1 VDRGVF
7 SVSDNDGQVTYL
19 NPEKVSELISYGGAL
34 EKLSDT
40 FEQRDSQ
47 IELLQKICQAFN
59 EDKIGVFE
67 AGTGVGKSFAYLIP
81 SILWAANN
89 HERVIISTGT
99 INLQQQIFN
108 KDLPLAE
115 KITGKKVKAVLM
127 KGRQNFICRRRFKDV
142 TKENDLFS
150 DEQDSI
156 KQISEWLELT
166 ESGNKTDLP
175 FMVQESLWQRINSES
190 DACLGNRCP
199 FKNECFVMKMKKEAN
214 DAQIIIVNHHLL
226 FADIEMRKNCGYDDT
241 AVLPPYTRLIFD
253 EAHGMENAA
262 TSFFSEGFTKFR
274 VQKQIRLLY
283 RNRKG
288 NQSGLYFSLDALSVE
303 PNDISSLMSQIA
315 KLEMHLQQL
324 EDNAKVCLGKNY
336 TLRLCEQ
343 TSPIIT
349 DVLESFRQVS
359 MDLSE
364 IIKFF
369 REIIMS
375 LGEDEK
381 DTTQVW
387 EVKQVLSR
395 LEGYATFCTNFR
407 MWKEKSESVFW
418 IENGTFIHFN
428 ETPVDI
434 SSFLYRGVFEPIRT
448 IICTSA
454 TLSISDSFNFWLSRV
469 GIDFSNPRL
478 LLDNFSSP
486 FPYHKNVLFTI
497 PVDVPS
503 PENPVF
509 QSYLEKTLPELILAS
524 SGRSLV
530 LFTSYDSLKHAYEA
544 SKNYII
550 DMDINLLKQ
559 GDGDRFKLLETFKND
574 INSVLFATY
583 SFWEGVDVPG
593 ESLSQVIIVKLPF
606 GVPSDPVF
614 ASRCEDIA
622 KRGGNPFM
630 ELSVPEAIIKFK
642 QGFGRLMRRSSDY
655 GVVTVLDKRLIE
667 KFYGQ
672 VFMHS
677 IPETKTCI
685 ESTSVVCKSIEHF
698 LG

>member
-1 VDRGVF
+1 MVRTSGFHPDNRGSIPLGDEKGTVKSSSFFFRILKIWVARGVF
-7 SVSDNDGQVTYL
+7 SVSDNDGQITYL

-150 DEQDSI
+150 DEQNSI
-156 KQISEWLELT
+156 KQISEWLEST

-315 KLEMHLQQL
+315 
-324 EDNAKVCLGKNY
+324 
-336 TLRLCEQ
+336 
-343 TSPIIT
+343 
-349 DVLESFRQVS
+349 
-359 MDLSE
+359 
-364 IIKFF
+364 
-369 REIIMS
+369 
-375 LGEDEK
+375 
-381 DTTQVW
+381 
-387 EVKQVLSR
+387 
-395 LEGYATFCTNFR
+395 
-407 MWKEKSESVFW
+407 
-418 IENGTFIHFN
+418 
-428 ETPVDI
+428 
-434 SSFLYRGVFEPIRT
+434 SS
-448 IICTSA
+448 A
-454 TLSISDSFNFWLSRV
+454 
-469 GIDFSNPRL
+469 
-478 LLDNFSSP
+478 
-486 FPYHKNVLFTI
+486 
-497 PVDVPS
+497 
-503 PENPVF
+503 
-509 QSYLEKTLPELILAS
+509 A
-524 SGRSLV
+524 
-530 LFTSYDSLKHAYEA
+530 
-544 SKNYII
+544 
-550 DMDINLLKQ
+550 
-559 GDGDRFKLLETFKND
+559 
-574 INSVLFATY
+574 
-583 SFWEGVDVPG
+583 
-593 ESLSQVIIVKLPF
+593 
-606 GVPSDPVF
+606 
-614 ASRCEDIA
+614 
-622 KRGGNPFM
+622 
-630 ELSVPEAIIKFK
+630 
-642 QGFGRLMRRSSDY
+642 
-655 GVVTVLDKRLIE
+655 
-667 KFYGQ
+667 
-672 VFMHS
+672 
-677 IPETKTCI
+677 
-685 ESTSVVCKSIEHF
+685 
-698 LG
+698 